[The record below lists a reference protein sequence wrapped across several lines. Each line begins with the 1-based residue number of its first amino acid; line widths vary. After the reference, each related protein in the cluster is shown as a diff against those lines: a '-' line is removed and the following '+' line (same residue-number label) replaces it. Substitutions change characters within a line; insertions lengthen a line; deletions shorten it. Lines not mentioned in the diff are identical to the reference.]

1 MPAFQKKDFG
11 FDADCAV
18 KSSMGKVDS
27 SPFGAEAFAAER
39 DLGLG
44 AFGGYEAERDLGL
57 GAFGGYEA
65 KAFAAERDPVKA
77 KTSAAKRTH
86 Y

>member
-44 AFGGYEAERDLGL
+44 AFGGYEA
-57 GAFGGYEA
+57 